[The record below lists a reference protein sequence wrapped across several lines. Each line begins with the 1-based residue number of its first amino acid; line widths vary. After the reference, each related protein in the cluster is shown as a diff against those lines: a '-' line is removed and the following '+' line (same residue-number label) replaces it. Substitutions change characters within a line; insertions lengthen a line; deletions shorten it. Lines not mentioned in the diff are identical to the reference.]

1 MPKRRRS
8 STYQNDL
15 PIAKKHC
22 LPPNKCDHISH
33 LSSELLI
40 RILHNLPIE
49 TLLSCHSVSRHFYT
63 LSHDS
68 QVWKSLYYSRFVLPR
83 ALRIPGIKNKEKLD
97 NGKGAAGQR
106 EERNGKADGDRFQF
120 SSRRSRWLD
129 EEGLRSRGNGRET
142 NWKRQYKLRHNW
154 ARGACEVKE
163 IDIAEKGSVP
173 GMFVRLA
180 GGVVITVGEVEGLK
194 AWDLKGRELI
204 TICKLEEGVVPTCF
218 AVDEQ
223 DGEEGRL
230 GIVLGFE
237 DGGWGTWE
245 LNVGEKIFVRQ
256 YRHPPSSN
264 GMLSGVAYAYPYI
277 LSITK
282 GQLLSFYTLNP
293 VGPIRESDDDGN
305 TTDIQKKESQPRPY
319 LLTSLQ
325 SHSSWPPLSLSIRLT
340 PTTIIASI
348 AYTLP
353 TYLSGYTISIQE
365 LHFSL
370 STSTSP
376 SPSPPTLTAS
386 RLTSSFPSG
395 FHPLT
400 STTNPPT
407 SLPRPTTLS
416 YAHPYILATHPD
428 NTLSLYLCTSTR
440 TSLTLSPPQKL
451 FGHTSSISF
460 ASITSRG
467 KAVSVSERGGELRV
481 WELEPGVRG
490 SKVEERSVRVW
501 GGGVE
506 TERNC
511 EGNRNRRRGDKEMG
525 AKGIGN
531 GNDSERSAVENKNG
545 DEDDDKDENEDKDEG
560 KKLWVGFDEEMVIVL
575 KSNVEDSECE
585 CEEEEEEDDDDD
597 EREGNVLS
605 EHNDEDED
613 EMAMGGGNRNGNG
626 TESIQQRLVIYDF
639 T

>member
-8 STYQNDL
+8 STSQNEL
-15 PIAKKHC
+15 PITKKHC
-22 LPPNKCDHISH
+22 LPPNKRDHISH

-49 TLLSCHSVSRHFYT
+49 TLLSCHSVSQYFYT

-68 QVWKSLYYSRFVLPR
+68 QLWKSLYYSRFVLPR
-83 ALRIPGIKNKEKLD
+83 ALRIPGIKNKEKLN
-97 NGKGAAGQR
+97 NGRSAEGQR
-106 EERNGKADGDRFQF
+106 EEGKGKGDGDRFRF

-129 EEGLRSRGNGRET
+129 EERLRSRGDGKKT

-154 ARGACEVKE
+154 AKGACEVKE
-163 IDIAEKGSVP
+163 IEIAEKGSVP
-173 GMFVRLA
+173 SMLVRLA
-180 GGVVITVGEVEGLK
+180 GGVVVTVGEMEGLK
-194 AWDLKGRELI
+194 AWNLKGRELI
-204 TICKLEEGVVPTCF
+204 TTCEVGEGSPTCL

-223 DGEEGRL
+223 DGEKGKL
-230 GIVLGFE
+230 GIVIGFK

-245 LNVGEKIFVRQ
+245 LDVGNRMFRRK

-264 GMLSGVAYAYPYI
+264 GMLSAVAYAHPYI
-277 LSITK
+277 LSITE

-293 VGPIRESDDDGN
+293 TKSIRESKDDG
-305 TTDIQKKESQPRPY
+305 TTINIQKKESQPRPY
-319 LLTSLQ
+319 LLTSLK

-365 LHFSL
+365 LHF
-370 STSTSP
+370 TTSP
-376 SPSPPTLTAS
+376 PSSPPTLTTS
-386 RLTSSFPSG
+386 RLTTSFPPG

-400 STTNPPT
+400 TNSSPT
-407 SLPRPTTLS
+407 LLSRPTTLS

-428 NTLSLYLCTSTR
+428 NTLSLYLCTSTH

-481 WELEPGVRG
+481 WELEPGMFKRG
-490 SKVEERSVRVW
+490 GGAGEDRSVRV
-501 GGGVE
+501 GEGRESRAVRGGVE
-506 TERNC
+506 EIGQKRND
-511 EGNRNRRRGDKEMG
+511 GRR
-525 AKGIGN
+525 KG
-531 GNDSERSAVENKNG
+531 
-545 DEDDDKDENEDKDEG
+545 KDLE

-575 KSNVEDSECE
+575 KLSVKDSGCE
-585 CEEEEEEDDDDD
+585 CEDD
-597 EREGNVLS
+597 EKEGDTMNSLNS
-605 EHNDEDED
+605 LNDGHDE
-613 EMAMGGGNRNGNG
+613 NRLILERTKGRGNGNG
-626 TESIQQRLVIYDF
+626 NGNGNEKRSIQQRLVIYDF

>member
-8 STYQNDL
+8 STSQNDF
-15 PIAKKHC
+15 PITKKHC
-22 LPPNKCDHISH
+22 LPPNKRDHISR

-68 QVWKSLYYSRFVLPR
+68 QLWKSLYYSRFVLPR
-83 ALRIPGIKNKEKLD
+83 ALRIPGIKNKEKLND
-97 NGKGAAGQR
+97 GNSARGQKEGRNGKGD
-106 EERNGKADGDRFQF
+106 EDRFRF

-129 EEGLRSRGNGRET
+129 EEGLRSREDGRET

-154 ARGACEVKE
+154 AKGACEVKE
-163 IDIAEKGSVP
+163 IEIAERGSVP
-173 GMFVRLA
+173 SMLVRLA
-180 GGVVITVGEVEGLK
+180 GGVVVTVGEMEGLK

-204 TICKLEEGVVPTCF
+204 ATCGLGEGIPTCL

-223 DGEEGRL
+223 EGDKGKL
-230 GIVLGFE
+230 GVVIGFE

-245 LNVGEKIFVRQ
+245 LDVGNRMFRRK
-256 YRHPPSSN
+256 YRHPPSSS
-264 GMLSGVAYAYPYI
+264 GMLSAVAYAHPYL
-277 LSITK
+277 LSITE

-293 VGPIRESDDDGN
+293 TESIRESEDDD
-305 TTDIQKKESQPRPY
+305 TTIKIQEKESQPRPY
-319 LLTSLQ
+319 LLTSLK

-348 AYTLP
+348 ACTLP

-365 LHFSL
+365 LHF
-370 STSTSP
+370 TTSP
-376 SPSPPTLTAS
+376 PSSPPTLTTS
-386 RLTSSFPSG
+386 RLTTSFPPG

-400 STTNPPT
+400 SNNSPT
-407 SLPRPTTLS
+407 PLSRPTTLS

-428 NTLSLYLCTSTR
+428 NTLSLYLCTSTH

-467 KAVSVSERGGELRV
+467 KAVSVSEHGGELRV
-481 WELEPGVRG
+481 WELEPGMFKRG
-490 SKVEERSVRVW
+490 RGAGEERSVRV
-501 GGGVE
+501 GDGRERVDVRGVGE
-506 TERNC
+506 IDGKRDD
-511 EGNRNRRRGDKEMG
+511 RVR
-525 AKGIGN
+525 KG
-531 GNDSERSAVENKNG
+531 
-545 DEDDDKDENEDKDEG
+545 KDLE

-575 KSNVEDSECE
+575 KWSVEDSGCE
-585 CEEEEEEDDDDD
+585 CEYECEDECEDD
-597 EREGNVLS
+597 ERESDAMNSL
-605 EHNDEDED
+605 NDAYDE
-613 EMAMGGGNRNGNG
+613 NRMILERTNGNG
-626 TESIQQRLVIYDF
+626 NGKEKRSIQQRLVIYDF